1 MTELT
6 EEEARLKSSETEL
19 ELVVETVVQTPYGEG
34 TVVDF
39 RADDGMYAISI
50 SLQPPQESSSKM
62 MLYTPTLYSQTKQEE
77 DSNTKTSSSSSSME
91 LNIAYTSLEKMRRL
105 NLQMQAH
112 EELGIELQE
121 SDYDKCTVCL
131 LSQQNQQKKERFP
144 ILQKFADETLSKNPS
159 SFPRIRKFWSSAET
173 SSSEE
178 NKSEEPS
185 STEPS
190 ETKKKIVV
198 LPRIQKLLDERSMNS
213 KATPCLICAAPTC
226 SQHASKSFAKQASHI
241 TLCCACERLFELDFI
256 VECVS
261 TGSIAERS
269 QHVQHMMDMYDRSL
283 LLLKYSAQFIESIAR
298 VLEEKQEQSNKI
310 GLGSSSVGMVS
321 GVLGVAAAAT
331 ILTPAGPPLLVASLL
346 FGGGATA
353 VQTGSEAMNYFSEPK
368 QLADRIIALHG
379 MCHSILRVTSTLR
392 DAMLRDHIRIIDTVE
407 TTTTESLSEQAQQA
421 LEQNRSKVLL
431 ASNAG
436 RGMALS
442 GVASAE
448 AGAVAARAAA
458 TEASAVAASSSAAV
472 ASAEAGV
479 VGARTGATA
488 MSRAGTA
495 AARTLRVARFA
506 GGALSAAIIMM
517 EANAMKSTLA
527 SIQAGNPCE
536 TADALRDILHDL
548 SELPSSDD
556 LDRECQAYLTALAS
570 REQART
576 TTAST
581 SISTSTAV
589 EQEVQ
594 AEEDIEV
601 DMQIPQATCQAPPP
615 PTQEQHFDDLVIVEG
630 EDDDSIPQ
638 ATPAATPPQAQ
649 SLSGS
654 SLLERIQLHKSAQLS

>member
-6 EEEARLKSSETEL
+6 EEEAKLKERETEL
-19 ELVVETVVQTPYGEG
+19 DLVVETVVQTPYGEG

-39 RADDGMYAISI
+39 RDGDGMYAIS
-50 SLQPPQESSSKM
+50 LESNSKM
-62 MLYTPTLYSQTKQEE
+62 MLYTPTLYPETKQE
-77 DSNTKTSSSSSSME
+77 DTNTTKSHTSSSME
-91 LNIAYTSLEKMRRL
+91 LNIAYESLEKMRRL

-112 EELGIELQE
+112 EELGMELTE

-131 LSQQNQQKKERFP
+131 LSQHQTGKKERFP
-144 ILQKFADETLSKNPS
+144 ILQKFADETLSKHPT
-159 SFPRIRKFWSSAET
+159 SFPRIRKFWSSAEST

-178 NKSEEPS
+178 QQHKREEPS
-185 STEPS
+185 SSTEQPQ
-190 ETKKKIVV
+190 TNKIVV
-198 LPRIQKLLDERSMNS
+198 LPRIQKLLDERSIMNQN
-213 KATPCLICAAPTC
+213 ATPCLICAAPTC
-226 SQHASKSFAKQASHI
+226 SAHASKSFAKQASHI
-241 TLCCACERLFELDFI
+241 TLCCACERLFELEFI

-261 TGSIAERS
+261 TGSIQQRS
-269 QHVQHMMDMYDRSL
+269 QHIQHMMDMYDRSL
-283 LLLKYSAQFIESIAR
+283 LLLKYSAQFIDSIAR

-392 DAMLRDHIRIIDTVE
+392 DAMLRDHIRIDSVE
-407 TTTTESLSEQAQQA
+407 RTTTESLSEQAQHA

-442 GVASAE
+442 GVATAE

-458 TEASAVAASSSAAV
+458 AEASAVAASSSAAV

-495 AARTLRVARFA
+495 AARTMRVARFA
-506 GGALSAAIIMM
+506 GGALSAAILVM

-527 SIQAGNPCE
+527 NMKAGNPCE

-548 SELPSSDD
+548 SALPSSDE

-576 TTAST
+576 RQPQT
-581 SISTSTAV
+581 TSTGL
-589 EQEVQ
+589 EVQ
-594 AEEDIEV
+594 AVPEEDDDIEV
-601 DMQIPQATCQAPPP
+601 NIEIPQATCQAPP
-615 PTQEQHFDDLVIVEG
+615 TQAFDDLVIVEG
-630 EDDDSIPQ
+630 DESIPQ
-638 ATPAATPPQAQ
+638 ATPAASQA
-649 SLSGS
+649 LSGS